1 MLDPRVLACQIENN
15 KFIELCFDVKVWLLG
30 LAQLEKIPIRAQAGR
45 SPQGFEDAL
54 GDDMMDALR
63 MLSGYMS

>member
-30 LAQLEKIPIRAQAGR
+30 LAQLEKIPIIFVPKQFGALAGR
-45 SPQGFEDAL
+45 AW
-54 GDDMMDALR
+54 
-63 MLSGYMS
+63 

>member
-30 LAQLEKIPIRAQAGR
+30 LAQLEKIPIIFVPKQFGLR

-54 GDDMMDALR
+54 GDDIE
-63 MLSGYMS
+63 